1 MIRAVEED
9 VRRRRTVL
17 TLTMT
22 IAASIAAVAAA
33 SPFGVNAHIPNDAVL
48 DRVAEAG
55 IEWVRIDFLWSK
67 VEVERDV
74 YDWRVYDALVDR
86 LEARGLRAYAT
97 LQGTPAWATSGSEFS
112 GVPEEVAQW
121 QEFVYLAAKRYR
133 GRIAAWGI
141 WNEPNLR
148 HFWEGSR
155 ADYIYGLLIPASK
168 AIRTADPGALI
179 CGPDLAHLSSGKWDS
194 WLRDVI
200 IAAGDHIDVVT
211 HHYYPSHGKAWELV
225 YDFDEKP
232 NLPWGSPAVR
242 DLLIDTGWWGRPFWL
257 TETGVQSGV
266 EGPGDQADYYDGL
279 VEDWFGPR
287 PEGRWIDR
295 VFFYQMHDG
304 RDPAPT
310 TFGILGGKP
319 DLEAKPAFFAYRN
332 AIADTEIDDAE
343 VLHIEAPDFVLPGRR
358 AVANVLLLNTGTSV
372 WRGSTGFHVDA
383 GVDSDAWKV
392 DTGALP
398 RVFEVFP
405 GETAHLVIPVDTPPA
420 LAPETP
426 TGVVLEA
433 RLVADDGR
441 RFGDPI
447 RIAMIASERG
457 PPEILTRPGNIVAP
471 LGRQVTLSVAVRSDT
486 PVSYRWQRN
495 SVALADG
502 HRVRGS
508 RSPRLTLTDLDGS
521 LEGDYECVVI
531 NQTGSVVTPTV
542 SVTVGMPPPLRAGP
556 RRSNESSK
564 WRWTHPPDSGGF
576 R

>member
-1 MIRAVEED
+1 MIRTMERD
-9 VRRRRTVL
+9 VRRIRTISALVA
-17 TLTMT
+17 TM
-22 IAASIAAVAAA
+22 AAFCAAVAMA
-33 SPFGVNAHIPNDAVL
+33 SPFGINAHVPNDAVL
-48 DRVAEAG
+48 DRVVEAG

-67 VEVERDV
+67 VEIERDV
-74 YDWRVYDALVDR
+74 YDWHVYDALVER
-86 LEARGLRAYAT
+86 LETRGLRAYAT
-97 LQGTPAWATSGSEFS
+97 FQGTPVWATSGSEFS
-112 GVPEEVAQW
+112 GVPDEIAQW

-141 WNEPNLR
+141 WNEPNLK

-168 AIRTADPGALI
+168 AIRTADPDALV
-179 CGPDLAHLSSGKWDS
+179 CGPDLAHLSSGSWDT

-200 IAAGDHIDVVT
+200 FAAGDHLDVVT

-232 NLPWGSPAVR
+232 NLRWGSPAVR

-266 EGPGDQADYYDGL
+266 EGPGDQADYYDG
-279 VEDWFGPR
+279 VMDDWFGPR

-310 TFGILGGKP
+310 TFGILHGKP
-319 DLEAKPAFFAYRN
+319 DLDAKPAFFAYRN
-332 AIADTEIDDAE
+332 AIADTEFDDAE
-343 VLHIEAPDFVLPGRR
+343 VLHIEAPDFVLPGQR
-358 AVANVLLLNTGTSV
+358 AVANVLLHNTGTTI

-398 RVFEVFP
+398 SEFEVHP
-405 GETAHLVIPVDTPPA
+405 GETANLIIPVDTPPT
-420 LAPETP
+420 LASGAS

-433 RLVADDGR
+433 RLIADDGR

-447 RIAMIASERG
+447 RIAMIASANG
-457 PPEILTRPGNIVAP
+457 PPEVLTQPQNIVAP
-471 LGRQVTLSVAVRSDT
+471 AGRQVTVSVTANSDT
-486 PVSYRWQRN
+486 PLSYRWRSN
-495 SVALADG
+495 SVALTDG
-502 HRVRGS
+502 DQVRGS
-508 RSPRLTLTDLDGS
+508 RSPRLTLIAADSS
-521 LEGDYECVVI
+521 LEGDYDCVI
-531 NQTGSVVTPTV
+531 TNQAGSVTTRTATVTI
-542 SVTVGMPPPLRAGP
+542 GMPPPLRPGSRHVTVP
-556 RRSNESSK
+556 TSKRS
-564 WRWTHPPDSGGF
+564 TF
-576 R
+576 